1 MTGSV
6 KAITKSLQQLTK
18 RRELS
23 IMTSYGDK
31 LVSDAT
37 ARGAVP
43 PLPLSIIAVVHA
55 RLSQTAPIILGEL
68 PNKAERFL
76 RLSLARPPDE
86 SNGDSG
92 ITVTSIRAV
101 EQ

>member
-23 IMTSYGDK
+23 IMSSYGDK

-55 RLSQTAPIILGEL
+55 RLSQTAPIIFGEL
-68 PNKAERFL
+68 PNKAERFR
-76 RLSLARPPDE
+76 RLSLATFDE
-86 SNGDSG
+86 SIDESVGC
-92 ITVTSIRAV
+92 VTSIREV

>member
-18 RRELS
+18 QRELS

-68 PNKAERFL
+68 PNKAERFR
-76 RLSLARPPDE
+76 RLSLATSDE
-86 SNGDSG
+86 SIDESVGC
-92 ITVTSIRAV
+92 VTSIREV